1 MTNAPRWLDT
11 ALQLTSSDR
20 QRDYGRPLLN
30 FLRIAIGWTLQLST
44 VLKPGAIVH
53 PVHVAR
59 LMIEMKLVR
68 DMNTFKDDNWID
80 TMGYAAVVD
89 DMDRHLKEL
98 GYEKGVKA
106 LDAMTIG
113 ELYALLVKLS

>member
-1 MTNAPRWLDT
+1 MTDAPRWLDT

-30 FLRIAIGWTLQLST
+30 FLRIAIAWTLQLSP
-44 VLKPGAIVH
+44 VLKPNAIVH
-53 PVHVAR
+53 PLHVAR
-59 LMIEMKLVR
+59 LMIEMKMAR

-106 LDAMTIG
+106 FDTMTLG